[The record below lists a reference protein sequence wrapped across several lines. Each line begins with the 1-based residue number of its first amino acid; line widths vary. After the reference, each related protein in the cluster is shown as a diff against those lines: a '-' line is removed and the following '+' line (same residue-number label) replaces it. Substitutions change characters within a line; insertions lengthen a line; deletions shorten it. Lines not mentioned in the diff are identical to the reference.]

1 MSRRARSRISSAKA
15 SDWSKQNNAVALKTI
30 VLDLTFIPPW
40 KMNRAR
46 SLSYLRMDFRTQ
58 SREIIQRPP
67 AERRKARTE
76 DEARVGEIGV
86 GDDALGDDSLRLLE
100 IRLDQFLAQI
110 GSRAAGP
117 AFARL
122 AVFPE
127 VKAAAGFPAE
137 VPGGDERGELLRR
150 LGALA
155 RELLAD
161 READVEADRV
171 GEFDR
176 PHRHAERSGR
186 GIERLRRDA
195 LIHHAQRPVE
205 VRSEHAVDEKT
216 RRILH
221 RQRQLVDLP
230 HEGRGF
236 LRGVRVGARALDDF
250 HE

>member
-58 SREIIQRPP
+58 GREIIQRPA
-67 AERRKARTE
+67 AERRESGAE

-86 GDDALGDDSLRLLE
+86 GDDALGDDGLRLLE
-100 IRLDQFLAQI
+100 IRPDQFLAQI

-117 AFARL
+117 ALVRL
-122 AVFPE
+122 AVAPGVE
-127 VKAAAGFPAE
+127 AAAGFPAE

-161 READVEADRV
+161 RETDVQADGV
-171 GEFDR
+171 GELDGA
-176 PHRHAERSGR
+176 HRHAERDGR
-186 GIERLRRDA
+186 GVECFGRDA
-195 LIHHAQRPVE
+195 FVHHAQRLVE

-221 RQRQLVDLP
+221 RQRQ
-230 HEGRGF
+230 
-236 LRGVRVGARALDDF
+236 
-250 HE
+250 

>member
-40 KMNRAR
+40 KMNRAQ

-58 SREIIQRPP
+58 GREIIQRPSS
-67 AERRKARTE
+67 ERRKARSE

-86 GDDALGDDSLRLLE
+86 GDDALGDDGLRLLE

-122 AVFPE
+122 AVAPGVE
-127 VKAAAGFPAE
+127 AAAGFPAE

-150 LGALA
+150 LALPG
-155 RELLAD
+155 ELLAD
-161 READVEADRV
+161 RETDVQAD
-171 GEFDR
+171 G
-176 PHRHAERSGR
+176 
-186 GIERLRRDA
+186 
-195 LIHHAQRPVE
+195 
-205 VRSEHAVDEKT
+205 
-216 RRILH
+216 
-221 RQRQLVDLP
+221 
-230 HEGRGF
+230 
-236 LRGVRVGARALDDF
+236 
-250 HE
+250 

>member
-15 SDWSKQNNAVALKTI
+15 SDWSRQNNAVALKTI

-58 SREIIQRPP
+58 GREIIQRPA
-67 AERRKARTE
+67 AERRESGAE
-76 DEARVGEIGV
+76 DEAGV
-86 GDDALGDDSLRLLE
+86 GDDAFGDDGLRLLE

-122 AVFPE
+122 AVAPGVE
-127 VKAAAGFPAE
+127 AAAGFPAE

-161 READVEADRV
+161 RETDVQADGV
-171 GEFDR
+171 GELDGA
-176 PHRHAERSGR
+176 HRHAERDGR
-186 GIERLRRDA
+186 GVECLGRDA
-195 LIHHAQRPVE
+195 FVPHAQRLVE

-230 HEGRGF
+230 H
-236 LRGVRVGARALDDF
+236 
-250 HE
+250 